1 MPDPSLEPRLHPVS
15 SFLWPSFDLDSR
27 RFKYHSMSDD
37 DVIPQASYTAQGK
50 ERIRL
55 WRNDMTEL
63 AKDAGSL
70 RVPLVCT
77 YAVLLSVHSH
87 A

>member
-1 MPDPSLEPRLHPVS
+1 ML
-15 SFLWPSFDLDSR
+15 
-27 RFKYHSMSDD
+27 DD

-63 AKDAGSL
+63 AKDAG
-70 RVPLVCT
+70 
-77 YAVLLSVHSH
+77 
-87 A
+87 